1 MNFYSKL
8 LTRGIGVI
16 ASLLA
21 GPGDLVLATQNP
33 VQRFVAW
40 IVADPKRQR
49 IAGRLVWVL
58 ILLVLLLLTIVF
70 IPGLGAQ
77 VWTSKS
83 WSIGVACAV
92 WGLVIGFTVGLVL
105 PSKVVTA
112 VSGAAAGLTLN
123 DLTSGSYRSAL
134 DALVKQVADLVVKP
148 PDSPDLFVIRLYV
161 VVFLIFVALACAP
174 AFFTD

>member
-1 MNFYSKL
+1 MRFYRKL
-8 LTRGIGVI
+8 LTDGVGVI
-16 ASLLA
+16 AGLLA
-21 GPGDLVLATQNP
+21 GPDDLVLSSQNP
-33 VQRFVAW
+33 IQRFFAW

-49 IAGRLVWVL
+49 FAGRLLWAL
-58 ILLVLLLLTIVF
+58 ILLVLLVLTIVF

-92 WGLVIGFTVGLVL
+92 WGVAIGFTVGLVL
-105 PSKVVTA
+105 PSKLVA
-112 VSGAAAGLTLN
+112 AISGAAGGLTLN
-123 DLTSGSYRSAL
+123 DVTSGNYRSAL
-134 DALVKQVADLVVKP
+134 DALVKQIADLVVKP

-161 VVFLIFVALACAP
+161 VVFLVFVVLACAP